1 MAVAKPNFGVLFT
14 ALLLLGLSGHAN
26 ASLDY
31 AAWAGSNKDGSWT
44 RLAERAVSAAA
55 LARLTPT
62 DIGFFCPR
70 YPVLANQE
78 RQKFWVGLLSAMAK
92 PESNFQPQRYYRE
105 KFVDRRGE
113 PVISR
118 GLLQISIES
127 ANQKRY
133 SCAIPYPAKLHDPAT
148 NLHCGAKI
156 LARWVSADGV
166 IAHSSKSQPT
176 ASLHLGGGRYWS
188 VLRANKGHLPQI
200 AAFTRQLPFCQA
212 KRPARA
218 AYSR

>member
-1 MAVAKPNFGVLFT
+1 MATDASKNGRLF
-14 ALLLLGLSGHAN
+14 ASLLLAVVCNTH

-31 AAWAGSNKDGSWT
+31 AAWAGSNQDGSWT
-44 RLAERAVSAAA
+44 RLAERAVTAAA
-55 LARLTPT
+55 LPGLLPA
-62 DIGFFCPR
+62 DIDFFCPR
-70 YPVLANQE
+70 YPALAKQE

-156 LARWVSADGV
+156 LALWVSTDGV
-166 IAHSSKSQPT
+166 IAHNETLPSRNKV
-176 ASLHLGGGRYWS
+176 HLGGGRYWS
-188 VLRANKGHLPQI
+188 VLRSNKGHLPQI
-200 AAFTRQLPFCQA
+200 AAFTRQLPFCQSN
-212 KRPARA
+212 RP
-218 AYSR
+218 SRRS

>member
-1 MAVAKPNFGVLFT
+1 MASDAPKYGVFI
-14 ALLLLGLSGHAN
+14 AGLLLGLACNAN

-44 RLAERAVSAAA
+44 RQAERAVTAAA
-55 LARLTPT
+55 LPRLTPA

-70 YPVLANQE
+70 YPALAKQE

-92 PESNFQPQRYYRE
+92 PESNFQPQRSYRE
-105 KFVDRRGE
+105 KFADRRGE

-156 LARWVSADGV
+156 LARWVSTDGV
-166 IAHSSKSQPT
+166 IAHNAKLPAQ
-176 ASLHLGGGRYWS
+176 AAAHLGGGRYWS
-188 VLRANKGHLPQI
+188 VLRTNKGHLPQI
-200 AAFTRQLPFCQA
+200 AAFTRQLPFCQSN
-212 KRPARA
+212 RPTRHS
-218 AYSR
+218 YGR